1 MVSLPISL
9 RLNCLLTRLWK
20 HPARDHLL
28 VLHDTG
34 APCPTNAPILPQ
46 WPGYVRG
53 RRLQAHIFGL
63 SAAVR
68 VAHSIAF
75 RSDAVSLLRSS
86 SSHPRRIGCSTH
98 LHDTII
104 KDSVS
109 FSHYYRTLFL
119 WSFIPL
125 TILRAYG

>member
-1 MVSLPISL
+1 MVSLPKRL

-20 HPARDHLL
+20 HPARGPLL
-28 VLHDTG
+28 VVHDTG
-34 APCPTNAPILPQ
+34 APCPTNPPILPQ
-46 WPGYVRG
+46 WPGCVHG

-86 SSHPRRIGCSTH
+86 SHPPPNRLLNSP
-98 LHDTII
+98 
-104 KDSVS
+104 S
-109 FSHYYRTLFL
+109 
-119 WSFIPL
+119 
-125 TILRAYG
+125 